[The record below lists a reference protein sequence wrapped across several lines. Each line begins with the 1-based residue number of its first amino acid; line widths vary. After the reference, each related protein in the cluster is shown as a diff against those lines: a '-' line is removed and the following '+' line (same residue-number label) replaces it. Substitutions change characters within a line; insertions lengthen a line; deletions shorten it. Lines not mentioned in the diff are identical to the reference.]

1 MNRKSRISLAALIIL
16 GTVMGA
22 GYARS
27 AFAEV
32 AVVVNKTNPAT
43 TVMKSALER
52 YFLKKTT
59 TWDTG
64 IKIAPVDLPATDPVR
79 EEFSKTILGKTPRE
93 VESYWISQSLLGGK
107 SAPEVVTNS
116 ALVKKHVA
124 AEPGAIGYINSSDL
138 DDSVKR
144 VVVAD

>member
-1 MNRKSRISLAALIIL
+1 MNRKSRISLVTLIIL
-16 GTVMGA
+16 GTVMGP

-32 AVVVNKTNPAT
+32 VVVVNKANPAT
-43 TVMKSALER
+43 TVTKNVLER

-79 EEFSKTILGKTPRE
+79 EEFSKTILGRTPRE
-93 VESYWISQSLLGGK
+93 VESHWISQSLLGGK

-124 AEPGAIGYINSSDL
+124 AEPGAIGYINISDL

-144 VVVAD
+144 VVVVD

>member
-1 MNRKSRISLAALIIL
+1 VNRKSKISLAALIIL
-16 GTVMGA
+16 GTVMAA

-32 AVVVNKTNPAT
+32 AVVVNKANPAT
-43 TVMKSALER
+43 TVTKGALGR

-59 TWDTG
+59 MWDTD

-79 EEFSKTILGKTPRE
+79 EEFSRTILGRTPRG
-93 VESYWISQSLLGGK
+93 VESHWISQSLLGGK
-107 SAPEVVTNS
+107 SAPEVVNNS
-116 ALVKKHVA
+116 TLVKKYVA
-124 AEPGAIGYINSSDL
+124 ADPGAIGYINISDL

-144 VVVAD
+144 VVVVD

>member
-1 MNRKSRISLAALIIL
+1 MNRKSRISLVTLIIL

-32 AVVVNKTNPAT
+32 VVVVNKANPAA
-43 TVMKSALER
+43 TVTKKVLER

-64 IKIAPVDLPATDPVR
+64 IKIVPIDLPATDPVR
-79 EEFSKTILGKTPRE
+79 EDFSKTILGRTPRE
-93 VESYWISQSLLGGK
+93 VESHWISQSLLGGK

-116 ALVKKHVA
+116 ALVKKYVA
-124 AEPGAIGYINSSDL
+124 ADPGAIGYINISDL

-144 VVVAD
+144 VEVVD